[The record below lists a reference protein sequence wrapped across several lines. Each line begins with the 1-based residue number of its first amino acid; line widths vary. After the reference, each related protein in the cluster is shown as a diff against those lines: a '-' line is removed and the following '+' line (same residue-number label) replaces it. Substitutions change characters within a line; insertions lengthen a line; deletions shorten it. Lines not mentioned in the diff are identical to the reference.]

1 MGKKIKITLDNNI
14 GKLTEMNYEITEE
27 TLEEGRVAL
36 YQLEKQ
42 LKERGNNILSDTV
55 SESSSNKLNTSTQE
69 RKILDQKPRVERLNH
84 RLESLGL
91 TVEVRVRT
99 LGYNV

>member
-1 MGKKIKITLDNNI
+1 MNN
-14 GKLTEMNYEITEE
+14 EITEE

-42 LKERGNNILSDTV
+42 LKERGNIILSDTV
-55 SESSSNKLNTSTQE
+55 SEGSSNKLLASTQE
-69 RKILDQKPRVERLNH
+69 RKLLDQKPRVERLNQ

-91 TVEVRVRT
+91 TIEVTYIDYLQYYSIIVKT
-99 LGYNV
+99 KYIFY

>member
-1 MGKKIKITLDNNI
+1 
-14 GKLTEMNYEITEE
+14 MNYEITEE

-91 TVEVRVRT
+91 TVEVRIRILVT
-99 LGYNV
+99 VYNSYSSN

>member
-1 MGKKIKITLDNNI
+1 
-14 GKLTEMNYEITEE
+14 MNYEITEE

-42 LKERGNNILSDTV
+42 LKERGNNILSDTI

-69 RKILDQKPRVERLNH
+69 RKILDQKPRVERLNQ

-91 TVEVRVRT
+91 TVEVRGI
-99 LGYNV
+99 LFGYYIFFIS

>member
-1 MGKKIKITLDNNI
+1 
-14 GKLTEMNYEITEE
+14 MNYEITEE

-36 YQLEKQ
+36 YQLEKH

-55 SESSSNKLNTSTQE
+55 SERSSNKLNTSTQE

-91 TVEVRVRT
+91 TVEVRVRILVT
-99 LGYNV
+99 VYNSYSSN

>member
-1 MGKKIKITLDNNI
+1 
-14 GKLTEMNYEITEE
+14 MNYEITEE

-36 YQLEKQ
+36 YQLEKH

-91 TVEVRVRT
+91 TVEVRVRILVT
-99 LGYNV
+99 VDNSYSSN

>member
-1 MGKKIKITLDNNI
+1 
-14 GKLTEMNYEITEE
+14 MNYEITEE

-91 TVEVRVRT
+91 TVEVRVRILVT
-99 LGYNV
+99 VYNSYSSNKYVFF

>member
-1 MGKKIKITLDNNI
+1 
-14 GKLTEMNYEITEE
+14 MNYEITEE

-91 TVEVRVRT
+91 TVEVRVRILVT
-99 LGYNV
+99 VDNSYSSN

>member
-1 MGKKIKITLDNNI
+1 
-14 GKLTEMNYEITEE
+14 MNYEITEE

-36 YQLEKQ
+36 YQLEKH

-91 TVEVRVRT
+91 TVEVRVRILVT
-99 LGYNV
+99 VDNSHSSN

>member
-1 MGKKIKITLDNNI
+1 
-14 GKLTEMNYEITEE
+14 MNYEITEE

-36 YQLEKQ
+36 YQLEKH

-91 TVEVRVRT
+91 TVEVRVRILVT
-99 LGYNV
+99 VYNSYSSN

>member
-1 MGKKIKITLDNNI
+1 
-14 GKLTEMNYEITEE
+14 MNYEITEE

-36 YQLEKQ
+36 YQLEKH

-91 TVEVRVRT
+91 TVEVRVRILVT
-99 LGYNV
+99 VYNSYSSNYYVFF

>member
-1 MGKKIKITLDNNI
+1 
-14 GKLTEMNYEITEE
+14 MNYEITEE

-91 TVEVRVRT
+91 TVEVRVRILVT
-99 LGYNV
+99 VCNSYSSN

>member
-1 MGKKIKITLDNNI
+1 
-14 GKLTEMNYEITEE
+14 MNYEITEE

-91 TVEVRVRT
+91 TVEVRVRILVT
-99 LGYNV
+99 VYNSYSSN

>member
-1 MGKKIKITLDNNI
+1 
-14 GKLTEMNYEITEE
+14 MNYEITEE

-91 TVEVRVRT
+91 TVEVRD
-99 LGYNV
+99 